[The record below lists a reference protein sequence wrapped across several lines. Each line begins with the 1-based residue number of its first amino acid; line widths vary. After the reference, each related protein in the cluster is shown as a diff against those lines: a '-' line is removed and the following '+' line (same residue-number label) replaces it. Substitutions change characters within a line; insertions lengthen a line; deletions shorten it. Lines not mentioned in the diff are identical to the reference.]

1 MDDLKQK
8 LQTYYEQAAPTEEFM
23 QHLLHLE
30 ETTDAPPVLRRR
42 SRRKYLIPL
51 AAMLAVAVAVGGGW
65 RYLRQTMPQDPPEPA
80 PQSAKP
86 AQEQIPAPDAGTKPS
101 LPPAADPG
109 PKKPAKSGQTS
120 KPTDVPETGK
130 QPEVPSAAP
139 DGGTEP
145 SANGT
150 QPEKPASD
158 PAPAGSDPKP
168 AEPASDPGS
177 PGKSDSPGKE
187 EPPAEKPDPPKE
199 EPPEE
204 IPDPPKEEPPAPI
217 SLSAGFYSSGGQ
229 DYVTVTNNATGETV
243 TFDVTGLCPA
253 PRQGDPGEE
262 GKSGFASVEQTSESE
277 KDYYFQR
284 SAFGCDISI
293 SVTRDAAGG
302 AYVYARPVS

>member
-30 ETTDAPPVLRRR
+30 ETTDTPPVLRRH

-101 LPPAADPG
+101 PPPAADPG
-109 PKKPAKSGQTS
+109 PKKPAKSGQAG

-177 PGKSDSPGKE
+177 LGKSDSPGKE

-253 PRQGDPGEE
+253 PRQGDPVESGNF
-262 GKSGFASVEQTSESE
+262 GFASEDQTSESE
-277 KDYYFQR
+277 MDYNLQR
-284 SAFGCDISI
+284 SPFGCDISI

>member
-30 ETTDAPPVLRRR
+30 ETTDAPPVLRRH

-65 RYLRQTMPQDPPEPA
+65 RYLRQTMPQNLPEPA

-101 LPPAADPG
+101 QPPAADPG
-109 PKKPAKSGQTS
+109 PKKPAKSGQTG

-145 SANGT
+145 SASGT

-177 PGKSDSPGKE
+177 PGKPDSPGKE

-204 IPDPPKEEPPAPI
+204 IPNPPKEEPPAPI

-253 PRQGDPGEE
+253 PRQGDPVESGNL
-262 GKSGFASVEQTSESE
+262 GFASVEQTSESE
-277 KDYYFQR
+277 KDYNLQR

>member
-8 LQTYYEQAAPTEEFM
+8 LQTYYEQTAPTEEFM
-23 QHLLHLE
+23 QHLLNLE
-30 ETTDAPPVLRRR
+30 ETTDASPAPRRH

-65 RYLRQTMPQDPPEPA
+65 RYLRQTMPQNLPEPA

-86 AQEQIPAPDAGTKPS
+86 AQEQIPAPAAGTKPS
-101 LPPAADPG
+101 QPPAADPG

-120 KPTDVPETGK
+120 KPADIPETGK
-130 QPEVPSAAP
+130 QPEAPSATP

-168 AEPASDPGS
+168 AEPADDPGS
-177 PGKSDSPGKE
+177 PGKSESPGKE

-204 IPDPPKEEPPAPI
+204 IPDPPKEDPPAPI
-217 SLSAGFYSSGGQ
+217 TLSAGFYSSGGQ

-253 PRQGDPGEE
+253 PRQGDPVESGNF
-262 GKSGFASVEQTSESE
+262 GFALVEQTSESE

-302 AYVYARPVS
+302 AYVYACPVS